1 MLLFIDESGTDHKSA
16 PYEVL
21 AGVSIDER
29 RAWGFIQAIQKA
41 QTEHFGVQLN
51 EVLKEFKGSQLLKTK
66 IFDRQ
71 SRTSKTR
78 FFTA

>member
-29 RAWGFIQAIQKA
+29 RAWAFIQAIQKA
-41 QTEHFGVQLN
+41 QTENFGVQLN
-51 EVLKEFKGSQLLKTK
+51 EVLKE
-66 IFDRQ
+66 
-71 SRTSKTR
+71 
-78 FFTA
+78 